1 MKVSLS
7 LNIKRK
13 KKYQVCKSIFA
24 VRFFKNGRSQ
34 QLYNTV
40 LLHIS
45 VFHLIMKY
53 KTTNFGYKSNIQRS
67 VAVIADGYVTYIDN

>member
-13 KKYQVCKSIFA
+13 KNIKSVNLFLLCDSL
-24 VRFFKNGRSQ
+24 KMDDQ